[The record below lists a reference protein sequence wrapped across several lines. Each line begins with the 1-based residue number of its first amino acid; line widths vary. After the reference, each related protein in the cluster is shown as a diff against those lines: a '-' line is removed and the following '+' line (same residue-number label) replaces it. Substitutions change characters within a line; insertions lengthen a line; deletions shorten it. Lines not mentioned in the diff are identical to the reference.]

1 MDNLFNMLDTNSNKF
16 YFDESNKK
24 KIIIYNEYKKYQ
36 DTYSSHIKKSEF
48 NIGEQLC
55 DFLNTDFEN
64 PNSFKSLIKKYGIN
78 FFLNLTDIK
87 YSDFPV
93 PAKEYEKSLDILIN
107 NHKYVFSLFRQDLM
121 LDIEYIFNMNNL
133 EEIKDLTPLQRFQV
147 MANSDVSSKS
157 LEKIDNDKVK
167 INLSAF
173 EILRDYSNYPM
184 RQDETQRIVSTA
196 NINSSYFIECAD
208 IIQALLIELL
218 EIAKLNI
225 EIKKCRNCG
234 KFFVPDNRSD
244 EIYCSNIYE
253 NGKTCKEIGHFKVQ
267 QKLIQENDDLR
278 IYRNVY
284 QKLLLRTR
292 RNPTNTKYAR
302 EFEFFKDDNNK
313 WRENISK
320 GISTEKEKNNKG
332 RLISTFILCFINY
345 YYCYYCCYY
354 CYFLMSLPMMMMNLD
369 HNVVLQKILYR

>member
-1 MDNLFNMLDTNSNKF
+1 MDTVFNMLDTNSNKF

-24 KIIIYNEYKKYQ
+24 KIIVYQIYKKYQ
-36 DTYSSHIKKSEF
+36 DTYSSHITKSEF

-320 GISTEKEKNNKG
+320 GISTEKEYIEWLKK
-332 RLISTFILCFINY
+332 
-345 YYCYYCCYY
+345 
-354 CYFLMSLPMMMMNLD
+354 
-369 HNVVLQKILYR
+369 Q

>member
-16 YFDESNKK
+16 YFDENNKK
-24 KIIIYNEYKKYQ
+24 KIIVYHVYKKYQ
-36 DTYSSHIKKSEF
+36 DTYSSHIKKDEF

-93 PAKEYEKSLDILIN
+93 STEEYENSLDILIN
-107 NHKYVFSLFRQDLM
+107 DHKYVFSLFRQDLM

-147 MANSDVSSKS
+147 MTNSDVSSKS
-157 LEKIDNDKVK
+157 LKKIDNDKVR

-184 RQDETQRIVSTA
+184 RQDETQRIVSKA
-196 NINSSYFIECAD
+196 NVSSSYFIECTD

-292 RNPTNTKYAR
+292 RNPSNTKYAR

-320 GISTEKEKNNKG
+320 GKCTEKEYVDWLKK
-332 RLISTFILCFINY
+332 
-345 YYCYYCCYY
+345 
-354 CYFLMSLPMMMMNLD
+354 
-369 HNVVLQKILYR
+369 Q

>member
-24 KIIIYNEYKKYQ
+24 KIIVYHVYKKYQ
-36 DTYSSHIKKSEF
+36 DTYSSHIKKDEF

-64 PNSFKSLIKKYGIN
+64 PNSFKALIKKYGIN

-93 PAKEYEKSLDILIN
+93 PVDEYENSLDILIN
-107 NHKYVFSLFRQDLM
+107 DHKYVFSLFRQDLM

-147 MANSDVSSKS
+147 MTNSDVSSKS
-157 LEKIDNDKVK
+157 LEKIDNDKVR

-184 RQDETQRIVSTA
+184 RQDETQRIVSKA
-196 NINSSYFIECAD
+196 NINSSYFIECTD

-218 EIAKLNI
+218 EIAKLDT

-292 RNPTNTKYAR
+292 RNPSNTKYAR

-313 WRENISK
+313 WKENISK
-320 GISTEKEKNNKG
+320 GISTEKEYIEWLKN
-332 RLISTFILCFINY
+332 
-345 YYCYYCCYY
+345 
-354 CYFLMSLPMMMMNLD
+354 
-369 HNVVLQKILYR
+369 Q

>member
-1 MDNLFNMLDTNSNKF
+1 MF
-16 YFDESNKK
+16 
-24 KIIIYNEYKKYQ
+24 IKYIRNIQ
-36 DTYSSHIKKSEF
+36 DTYSSHITKSEF

-93 PAKEYEKSLDILIN
+93 STEEYENSLDILIN
-107 NHKYVFSLFRQDLM
+107 DHKYVFSLFRQDLM

-147 MANSDVSSKS
+147 MTNSDVSSKS
-157 LEKIDNDKVK
+157 LKKIDNDKVR

-184 RQDETQRIVSTA
+184 RQNETQRIVSKA
-196 NINSSYFIECAD
+196 NVSSSYFIECTD

-292 RNPTNTKYAR
+292 RNPSNTKYAR

-320 GISTEKEKNNKG
+320 GKCTEKEYVDWLKK
-332 RLISTFILCFINY
+332 
-345 YYCYYCCYY
+345 
-354 CYFLMSLPMMMMNLD
+354 
-369 HNVVLQKILYR
+369 Q

>member
-1 MDNLFNMLDTNSNKF
+1 MDSLFNMLDTNSNKF

-24 KIIIYNEYKKYQ
+24 KIIVYQIYKKYQ
-36 DTYSSHIKKSEF
+36 DTYSSHITKSEF

-93 PAKEYEKSLDILIN
+93 STEEYENSLDILIN
-107 NHKYVFSLFRQDLM
+107 DHKYVFSLFRQDLM

-147 MANSDVSSKS
+147 MINSDVSSKS
-157 LEKIDNDKVK
+157 LEKIDNDKVR

-184 RQDETQRIVSTA
+184 RQDETQRIVSKA
-196 NINSSYFIECAD
+196 NVSSSYFIECTD

-234 KFFVPDNRSD
+234 KFFVPNNRSD

-292 RNPTNTKYAR
+292 RNPSNTKYAR

-320 GISTEKEKNNKG
+320 GKCTEKEYVDWLKK
-332 RLISTFILCFINY
+332 
-345 YYCYYCCYY
+345 
-354 CYFLMSLPMMMMNLD
+354 
-369 HNVVLQKILYR
+369 Q

>member
-1 MDNLFNMLDTNSNKF
+1 MDSLFNMLDTNCNKF

-24 KIIIYNEYKKYQ
+24 KIIIYQIYKKYQ
-36 DTYSSHIKKSEF
+36 NTYTSHIKKEEY

-55 DFLNTDFEN
+55 DFLNTDFET
-64 PNSFKSLIKKYGIN
+64 PDSFKTLIKKYGIN

-87 YSDFPV
+87 YSDYPV
-93 PAKEYEKSLDILIN
+93 SSDEYEKSQDTVIN
-107 NHKYVFSLFRQDLM
+107 DNKYIFSLFRQDLI
-121 LDIEYIFNMNNL
+121 LDIEYIFNMHNL

-147 MANSDVSSKS
+147 MTNSDVSSKS
-157 LEKIDNDKVK
+157 LEKIDNNKVK

-184 RQDETQRIVSTA
+184 RQDETQRIVSKA
-196 NINSSYFIECAD
+196 NINSSYFIECTD
-208 IIQALLIELL
+208 IIQTLLIELL

-292 RNPTNTKYAR
+292 RNPSNTKYAR
-302 EFEFFKDDNNK
+302 EFEIFKDDNNK
-313 WRENISK
+313 WKENISK
-320 GISTEKEKNNKG
+320 GVSTEKEYIEWLKK
-332 RLISTFILCFINY
+332 
-345 YYCYYCCYY
+345 
-354 CYFLMSLPMMMMNLD
+354 
-369 HNVVLQKILYR
+369 Q

>member
-1 MDNLFNMLDTNSNKF
+1 
-16 YFDESNKK
+16 
-24 KIIIYNEYKKYQ
+24 
-36 DTYSSHIKKSEF
+36 
-48 NIGEQLC
+48 
-55 DFLNTDFEN
+55 
-64 PNSFKSLIKKYGIN
+64 
-78 FFLNLTDIK
+78 
-87 YSDFPV
+87 
-93 PAKEYEKSLDILIN
+93 
-107 NHKYVFSLFRQDLM
+107 M

-292 RNPTNTKYAR
+292 RIPTNTKYAR

-320 GISTEKEKNNKG
+320 GISTEKEYIEWLKK
-332 RLISTFILCFINY
+332 
-345 YYCYYCCYY
+345 
-354 CYFLMSLPMMMMNLD
+354 
-369 HNVVLQKILYR
+369 Q

>member
-1 MDNLFNMLDTNSNKF
+1 MDSLFNMLDTNSNKF

-24 KIIIYNEYKKYQ
+24 KIIVYHVYKKYQ
-36 DTYSSHIKKSEF
+36 DTYSSHIKKDEF

-55 DFLNTDFEN
+55 DFLNTNFEN
-64 PNSFKSLIKKYGIN
+64 PNSFKTLIKKYGIN

-93 PAKEYEKSLDILIN
+93 PAEEYETSLDTLIN
-107 NHKYVFSLFRQDLM
+107 DHKYVFILFRQDLM
-121 LDIEYIFNMNNL
+121 LDIEYISNMNNL

-147 MANSDVSSKS
+147 MTNSDVSSKS
-157 LEKIDNDKVK
+157 LEKIDNDKVR

-173 EILRDYSNYPM
+173 EILKDYSNYPM
-184 RQDETQRIVSTA
+184 RQDETQRIVSKA
-196 NINSSYFIECAD
+196 NINSSYFIECTD

-292 RNPTNTKYAR
+292 RNPSNTKYAR

-313 WRENISK
+313 WKENISK
-320 GISTEKEKNNKG
+320 GINTEKEY
-332 RLISTFILCFINY
+332 IEW
-345 YYCYYCCYY
+345 
-354 CYFLMSLPMMMMNLD
+354 
-369 HNVVLQKILYR
+369 LQKQ

>member
-1 MDNLFNMLDTNSNKF
+1 MDSLFNMLDTNSNKF

-24 KIIIYNEYKKYQ
+24 KIIVYHVYKKYQ
-36 DTYSSHIKKSEF
+36 DTYSCHIKKDEF

-93 PAKEYEKSLDILIN
+93 STEEYENSLDILIN
-107 NHKYVFSLFRQDLM
+107 DHKYVFSLFRQDLM

-147 MANSDVSSKS
+147 MTNSDVSSKS
-157 LEKIDNDKVK
+157 LKKIDNDKVR

-184 RQDETQRIVSTA
+184 RQDETQRIVSKA
-196 NINSSYFIECAD
+196 NVSSSYFIECTD

-292 RNPTNTKYAR
+292 RNPSNTKYAR

-320 GISTEKEKNNKG
+320 GKCTEKEYVDWLKK
-332 RLISTFILCFINY
+332 
-345 YYCYYCCYY
+345 
-354 CYFLMSLPMMMMNLD
+354 
-369 HNVVLQKILYR
+369 Q

>member
-1 MDNLFNMLDTNSNKF
+1 MDSLFNMLDTYCNKF

-24 KIIIYNEYKKYQ
+24 KIIIYQIYKKYQ
-36 DTYSSHIKKSEF
+36 NTYTSHIKKEEY

-55 DFLNTDFEN
+55 DFLNTDFET
-64 PNSFKSLIKKYGIN
+64 PDSFKTLIKKYGIN
-78 FFLNLTDIK
+78 FFLNLTDIR
-87 YSDFPV
+87 YSDYPV
-93 PAKEYEKSLDILIN
+93 SSDEYEKSQDTVIN
-107 NHKYVFSLFRQDLM
+107 DNKYIFSLFRQDLI

-147 MANSDVSSKS
+147 MTNSDFRSKS
-157 LEKIDNDKVK
+157 LEKIDNNKVK

-184 RQDETQRIVSTA
+184 RQDETQRIVSKA
-196 NINSSYFIECAD
+196 NINSSYFIECTD
-208 IIQALLIELL
+208 IIQTLLIELL

-292 RNPTNTKYAR
+292 RNPSNTKYAR
-302 EFEFFKDDNNK
+302 EFEIFKDDNNK
-313 WRENISK
+313 WKENISK
-320 GISTEKEKNNKG
+320 GVSTEKEYIEWLKK
-332 RLISTFILCFINY
+332 
-345 YYCYYCCYY
+345 
-354 CYFLMSLPMMMMNLD
+354 
-369 HNVVLQKILYR
+369 Q

>member
-1 MDNLFNMLDTNSNKF
+1 MDNLFNMLDTNNNKF

-24 KIIIYNEYKKYQ
+24 KIIIYQVYKKYQ
-36 DTYSSHIKKSEF
+36 DTYSPHLNKSEF
-48 NIGEQLC
+48 NIGEQIC
-55 DFLNTDFEN
+55 DFINTDFEN

-93 PAKEYEKSLDILIN
+93 SAEEYKKSIDILIN
-107 NHKYVFSLFRQDLM
+107 NNKDIFSLFKQDLIV
-121 LDIEYIFNMNNL
+121 DIEYMFNMNNL

-147 MANSDVSSKS
+147 MTNSDVNTKS
-157 LEKIDNDKVK
+157 INKIDNNKVK

-173 EILRDYSNYPM
+173 EILREYSNFPM
-184 RQDETQRIVSTA
+184 RQDETQRIVSKA
-196 NINSSYFIECAD
+196 NITSSYFIECTD
-208 IIQALLIELL
+208 IMQTLLIELL

-244 EIYCSNIYE
+244 EIYCSNIFE
-253 NGKTCKEIGHFKVQ
+253 NDKTCKEIGHFKVQ
-267 QKLIQENDDLR
+267 QKMIQENDDLR

-292 RNPTNTKYAR
+292 RNPSNIKYAR
-302 EFEFFKDDNNK
+302 EFESFKDDNNK

-320 GISTEKEKNNKG
+320 GKSTEKEYLEWLKK
-332 RLISTFILCFINY
+332 
-345 YYCYYCCYY
+345 
-354 CYFLMSLPMMMMNLD
+354 
-369 HNVVLQKILYR
+369 Q

>member
-1 MDNLFNMLDTNSNKF
+1 MDTVFNMLDTNSNKF

-24 KIIIYNEYKKYQ
+24 KIIVYQIYKKYQ
-36 DTYSSHIKKSEF
+36 DTYSSHITKSEF

-167 INLSAF
+167 INLSSF

-320 GISTEKEKNNKG
+320 GISTEKEYIEWLKK
-332 RLISTFILCFINY
+332 
-345 YYCYYCCYY
+345 
-354 CYFLMSLPMMMMNLD
+354 
-369 HNVVLQKILYR
+369 Q

>member
-16 YFDESNKK
+16 YFDENNKK
-24 KIIIYNEYKKYQ
+24 KIIVYHVYKKYQ
-36 DTYSSHIKKSEF
+36 DTYSSHIKKDEF

-64 PNSFKSLIKKYGIN
+64 PNSFKTLIKKYGIN

-93 PAKEYEKSLDILIN
+93 LADEYENSLDILIN
-107 NHKYVFSLFRQDLM
+107 DHKYVFSLFRQDLM

-133 EEIKDLTPLQRFQV
+133 EEIKNLTPLQRFQV
-147 MANSDVSSKS
+147 MTNSDVSSKS
-157 LEKIDNDKVK
+157 LEKIDNDKVR

-184 RQDETQRIVSTA
+184 RQDEAQRIISKA
-196 NINSSYFIECAD
+196 NINSSYFIECTD
-208 IIQALLIELL
+208 IIQTLLIELL

-292 RNPTNTKYAR
+292 RNPSNTKYAR
-302 EFEFFKDDNNK
+302 DFEFFKDDNNK
-313 WRENISK
+313 WKENISK
-320 GISTEKEKNNKG
+320 GVSTEKEYIEWLKK
-332 RLISTFILCFINY
+332 
-345 YYCYYCCYY
+345 
-354 CYFLMSLPMMMMNLD
+354 
-369 HNVVLQKILYR
+369 Q

>member
-1 MDNLFNMLDTNSNKF
+1 MDSLFNMLDTNCNKF

-24 KIIIYNEYKKYQ
+24 KIIIYQIYKKYQ
-36 DTYSSHIKKSEF
+36 NTYTSHIKKEEY

-55 DFLNTDFEN
+55 DFLNTDFET
-64 PNSFKSLIKKYGIN
+64 PDSFKTLIKKYGIN
-78 FFLNLTDIK
+78 FFLNLTDIR
-87 YSDFPV
+87 YSDYPV
-93 PAKEYEKSLDILIN
+93 SSDEYEKSQDTVIN
-107 NHKYVFSLFRQDLM
+107 DNKYIFSLFRQDLI

-147 MANSDVSSKS
+147 MTNSDFRSKS
-157 LEKIDNDKVK
+157 LEKIDNNKVK

-184 RQDETQRIVSTA
+184 RQDETQRIVSKA
-196 NINSSYFIECAD
+196 NINSSYFIECTD
-208 IIQALLIELL
+208 IIQTLLIELL

-244 EIYCSNIYE
+244 EIYCSNIFE

-292 RNPTNTKYAR
+292 RNPSNTKYAR
-302 EFEFFKDDNNK
+302 EFEIFKDDNNK
-313 WRENISK
+313 WKENISK
-320 GISTEKEKNNKG
+320 GVSTEKEYIEWLKK
-332 RLISTFILCFINY
+332 
-345 YYCYYCCYY
+345 
-354 CYFLMSLPMMMMNLD
+354 
-369 HNVVLQKILYR
+369 Q

>member
-24 KIIIYNEYKKYQ
+24 KIIVYQIYKKYQ

-64 PNSFKSLIKKYGIN
+64 PNSFKTLIKKYGIN

-87 YSDFPV
+87 YSDFPI
-93 PAKEYEKSLDILIN
+93 PAEEYEKSLDTLIN

-133 EEIKDLTPLQRFQV
+133 EEIQDLTPLQRFQV
-147 MANSDVSSKS
+147 MTNSDVSNKS
-157 LEKIDNDKVK
+157 LEKIDNDKIR

-184 RQDETQRIVSTA
+184 RQDETQRIVSKA
-196 NINSSYFIECAD
+196 NINSSYFIECTD
-208 IIQALLIELL
+208 IIQTLLVELL

-267 QKLIQENDDLR
+267 QKMIQENDDLR

-292 RNPTNTKYAR
+292 RNPSNTKYAR
-302 EFEFFKDDNNK
+302 EFEIFKDDNNK
-313 WRENISK
+313 WKENISK
-320 GISTEKEKNNKG
+320 GISSEKEYIEWLKK
-332 RLISTFILCFINY
+332 
-345 YYCYYCCYY
+345 
-354 CYFLMSLPMMMMNLD
+354 
-369 HNVVLQKILYR
+369 Q

>member
-1 MDNLFNMLDTNSNKF
+1 MDSLFNMLDTNCNKF

-24 KIIIYNEYKKYQ
+24 KIIIYQIYKKYQ
-36 DTYSSHIKKSEF
+36 NTYTSHIKKEEY

-55 DFLNTDFEN
+55 DFLNTDFET
-64 PNSFKSLIKKYGIN
+64 PDSFKTLIKKYGIN
-78 FFLNLTDIK
+78 FFLNLTDIR
-87 YSDFPV
+87 YSDYPV
-93 PAKEYEKSLDILIN
+93 SSDEYEKSQDTVIN
-107 NHKYVFSLFRQDLM
+107 DNKYIFSLFRQDLI

-147 MANSDVSSKS
+147 MTNSDFRSKS
-157 LEKIDNDKVK
+157 LEKIDNNKVK

-184 RQDETQRIVSTA
+184 RQDETQRIVSKA
-196 NINSSYFIECAD
+196 NINSSYFIECTD
-208 IIQALLIELL
+208 IIQTLLIELL

-244 EIYCSNIYE
+244 EIYCSNIFE
-253 NGKTCKEIGHFKVQ
+253 NDKTCKEIGHFKVQ
-267 QKLIQENDDLR
+267 QKMIQENDDLR

-292 RNPTNTKYAR
+292 RNPSNTKYAR
-302 EFEFFKDDNNK
+302 EFEIFKDDNNK
-313 WRENISK
+313 WKENISK
-320 GISTEKEKNNKG
+320 GVSTEKEYIEWLKK
-332 RLISTFILCFINY
+332 
-345 YYCYYCCYY
+345 
-354 CYFLMSLPMMMMNLD
+354 
-369 HNVVLQKILYR
+369 Q

>member
-1 MDNLFNMLDTNSNKF
+1 MDTVFNMLDTNSNKF

-24 KIIIYNEYKKYQ
+24 KIIVYQIYKKYQ
-36 DTYSSHIKKSEF
+36 DTYSSHITKSEL

-93 PAKEYEKSLDILIN
+93 STEEYENSLDILIN
-107 NHKYVFSLFRQDLM
+107 DHKYVFSLFRQDLM

-147 MANSDVSSKS
+147 MTNSDVSSKS
-157 LEKIDNDKVK
+157 LKKIDNDKVR

-184 RQDETQRIVSTA
+184 RQNETQRIVSKA
-196 NINSSYFIECAD
+196 NVSSSYFIECTD

-292 RNPTNTKYAR
+292 RNPSNTKYAR

-320 GISTEKEKNNKG
+320 GKCTEKEYVDWLKK
-332 RLISTFILCFINY
+332 
-345 YYCYYCCYY
+345 
-354 CYFLMSLPMMMMNLD
+354 
-369 HNVVLQKILYR
+369 Q

>member
-1 MDNLFNMLDTNSNKF
+1 
-16 YFDESNKK
+16 
-24 KIIIYNEYKKYQ
+24 
-36 DTYSSHIKKSEF
+36 
-48 NIGEQLC
+48 
-55 DFLNTDFEN
+55 
-64 PNSFKSLIKKYGIN
+64 
-78 FFLNLTDIK
+78 
-87 YSDFPV
+87 
-93 PAKEYEKSLDILIN
+93 
-107 NHKYVFSLFRQDLM
+107 M

-218 EIAKLNI
+218 EIVKLNI
-225 EIKKCRNCG
+225 EIKKCRNCD

-320 GISTEKEKNNKG
+320 GISTEKEYIEWLKK
-332 RLISTFILCFINY
+332 
-345 YYCYYCCYY
+345 
-354 CYFLMSLPMMMMNLD
+354 
-369 HNVVLQKILYR
+369 Q

>member
-1 MDNLFNMLDTNSNKF
+1 MDSLFNMLGTNCNKF

-24 KIIIYNEYKKYQ
+24 KIIIYQIYKKYQ
-36 DTYSSHIKKSEF
+36 NTYTSHIKKEEY

-55 DFLNTDFEN
+55 DFLNTDFET
-64 PNSFKSLIKKYGIN
+64 PDSFKTLIKKYGIN
-78 FFLNLTDIK
+78 FFLNLTDIR
-87 YSDFPV
+87 YSDYPV
-93 PAKEYEKSLDILIN
+93 SSDEYEKSQDTVIN
-107 NHKYVFSLFRQDLM
+107 DNKYIFSLFRQDLI

-147 MANSDVSSKS
+147 MTNSDFRSKS
-157 LEKIDNDKVK
+157 LDKIDNNKVK

-184 RQDETQRIVSTA
+184 RQDETQRIVSKA
-196 NINSSYFIECAD
+196 NINSSYFIECTD
-208 IIQALLIELL
+208 IIQTLLIELL

-292 RNPTNTKYAR
+292 RNPSNTKYAR
-302 EFEFFKDDNNK
+302 EFEIFKDDNNK
-313 WRENISK
+313 WKENISK
-320 GISTEKEKNNKG
+320 GVSTEKEYIEWLKK
-332 RLISTFILCFINY
+332 
-345 YYCYYCCYY
+345 
-354 CYFLMSLPMMMMNLD
+354 
-369 HNVVLQKILYR
+369 Q

>member
-1 MDNLFNMLDTNSNKF
+1 MFLACLD
-16 YFDESNKK
+16 
-24 KIIIYNEYKKYQ
+24 KII
-36 DTYSSHIKKSEF
+36 H
-48 NIGEQLC
+48 
-55 DFLNTDFEN
+55 
-64 PNSFKSLIKKYGIN
+64 
-78 FFLNLTDIK
+78 
-87 YSDFPV
+87 
-93 PAKEYEKSLDILIN
+93 
-107 NHKYVFSLFRQDLM
+107 
-121 LDIEYIFNMNNL
+121 IEYIFNMNNL

-147 MANSDVSSKS
+147 MTNSDVSSKS
-157 LEKIDNDKVK
+157 LEKIDNDKVR

-184 RQDETQRIVSTA
+184 RQDETQRIVSKA
-196 NINSSYFIECAD
+196 NVSSSYFIECTD

-234 KFFVPDNRSD
+234 KFFVPNNRSD

-292 RNPTNTKYAR
+292 RNPNNDQYER
-302 EFEFFKDDNNK
+302 DFNEFKQK
-313 WRENISK
+313 NI
-320 GISTEKEKNNKG
+320 ELKEKIEKG
-332 RLISTFILCFINY
+332 E
-345 YYCYYCCYY
+345 
-354 CYFLMSLPMMMMNLD
+354 MSQAEYMEWLRK
-369 HNVVLQKILYR
+369 Q

>member
-1 MDNLFNMLDTNSNKF
+1 MDSLFNMLDTNCNKF

-24 KIIIYNEYKKYQ
+24 KIIIYQIYKKYQ
-36 DTYSSHIKKSEF
+36 NTYTSHIKKEEY

-55 DFLNTDFEN
+55 DFLNTDFET
-64 PNSFKSLIKKYGIN
+64 PDSFKTLIKKYGIN
-78 FFLNLTDIK
+78 FFLNLTDIR
-87 YSDFPV
+87 YSDYPV
-93 PAKEYEKSLDILIN
+93 SSDEYEKSQDTVIN
-107 NHKYVFSLFRQDLM
+107 DNKYIFSLFRQDLI

-147 MANSDVSSKS
+147 MTNSDVSSKS
-157 LEKIDNDKVK
+157 LEKIDNNKVK

-184 RQDETQRIVSTA
+184 RQDETQRIVSKA
-196 NINSSYFIECAD
+196 NINSSYFIECTD
-208 IIQALLIELL
+208 IIQTLLIELL

-292 RNPTNTKYAR
+292 RNPSNTKYAR
-302 EFEFFKDDNNK
+302 EFEIFKDDNNK
-313 WRENISK
+313 WKENISK
-320 GISTEKEKNNKG
+320 GVSTEKEYIEWLKK
-332 RLISTFILCFINY
+332 
-345 YYCYYCCYY
+345 
-354 CYFLMSLPMMMMNLD
+354 
-369 HNVVLQKILYR
+369 Q

>member
-1 MDNLFNMLDTNSNKF
+1 MDTVFNMLDTNSNKF

-24 KIIIYNEYKKYQ
+24 KIIVYQIYKKYQ
-36 DTYSSHIKKSEF
+36 DTYYSHITKSEF

-93 PAKEYEKSLDILIN
+93 STEEYENSLDILIN
-107 NHKYVFSLFRQDLM
+107 DHKYVFSLFRQDLM

-147 MANSDVSSKS
+147 MTNSDVSSKS
-157 LEKIDNDKVK
+157 LKKIDNDKVR

-184 RQDETQRIVSTA
+184 RQNETQRIVSKA
-196 NINSSYFIECAD
+196 NVSSSYFIECTD

-292 RNPTNTKYAR
+292 RNPSNTKYAR

-320 GISTEKEKNNKG
+320 GKCTEKEYVDWLKK
-332 RLISTFILCFINY
+332 
-345 YYCYYCCYY
+345 
-354 CYFLMSLPMMMMNLD
+354 
-369 HNVVLQKILYR
+369 Q

>member
-1 MDNLFNMLDTNSNKF
+1 MDSLFNMLDTNCNKF

-24 KIIIYNEYKKYQ
+24 KIIIYQIYKKYQ
-36 DTYSSHIKKSEF
+36 NTYTSHIKKEEY

-55 DFLNTDFEN
+55 DFLNTDFKT
-64 PNSFKSLIKKYGIN
+64 PDSFMTLIKKYGIN
-78 FFLNLTDIK
+78 FFLNLTDIR
-87 YSDFPV
+87 YSDYLV
-93 PAKEYEKSLDILIN
+93 SSDEYEKSQDTLIN
-107 NHKYVFSLFRQDLM
+107 DNKYIFSLFRQDLI

-147 MANSDVSSKS
+147 MTNSDFRSKS
-157 LEKIDNDKVK
+157 LEKIDNNKVK

-184 RQDETQRIVSTA
+184 RQDETQRIVSKA
-196 NINSSYFIECAD
+196 NINSSYFIECTD
-208 IIQALLIELL
+208 IIQTLLIELL

-292 RNPTNTKYAR
+292 RNPSNTKYAR
-302 EFEFFKDDNNK
+302 EFEIFKDDNNK
-313 WRENISK
+313 WKENISK
-320 GISTEKEKNNKG
+320 GVSTEKEYIEWLKK
-332 RLISTFILCFINY
+332 
-345 YYCYYCCYY
+345 
-354 CYFLMSLPMMMMNLD
+354 
-369 HNVVLQKILYR
+369 Q

>member
-24 KIIIYNEYKKYQ
+24 KIIVYQIYKKYQ
-36 DTYSSHIKKSEF
+36 DTYSSRIKKSEF
-48 NIGEQLC
+48 NIGEQIC

-64 PNSFKSLIKKYGIN
+64 PNSFKTLIKKYGIN

-87 YSDFPV
+87 YSDFTV
-93 PAKEYEKSLDILIN
+93 HSEEYEKSLDTLIN

-133 EEIKDLTPLQRFQV
+133 EEIKGLTPLQRFQI
-147 MANSDVSSKS
+147 MTNSDVSNKS
-157 LEKIDNDKVK
+157 LEKIDNDKIR

-184 RQDETQRIVSTA
+184 RQDETQRIVSKA
-196 NINSSYFIECAD
+196 NINSSYFIECTD

-292 RNPTNTKYAR
+292 RNPSNTKYAR
-302 EFEFFKDDNNK
+302 EFEFFKDNNNK
-313 WRENISK
+313 WKENISK
-320 GISTEKEKNNKG
+320 GISTEKEYIEWLKK
-332 RLISTFILCFINY
+332 
-345 YYCYYCCYY
+345 
-354 CYFLMSLPMMMMNLD
+354 
-369 HNVVLQKILYR
+369 Q

>member
-1 MDNLFNMLDTNSNKF
+1 MDSLFNMLDTNCNKF

-24 KIIIYNEYKKYQ
+24 KIIIYQIYKKYQ
-36 DTYSSHIKKSEF
+36 NTYTSHIKKEEY

-55 DFLNTDFEN
+55 DFLNTDFES
-64 PNSFKSLIKKYGIN
+64 PDSFKTLIKKYGIN

-93 PAKEYEKSLDILIN
+93 STEEYENSLDILIN
-107 NHKYVFSLFRQDLM
+107 DHKYVFSLFRQDLM

-147 MANSDVSSKS
+147 MTNSDFRSKT
-157 LEKIDNDKVK
+157 LDKIDNNKVK

-184 RQDETQRIVSTA
+184 RQDETQRIVSKA
-196 NINSSYFIECAD
+196 NINSSYFIECTD
-208 IIQALLIELL
+208 IIQTLLIELL

-253 NGKTCKEIGHFKVQ
+253 NDKTCKEIGHFKVQ
-267 QKLIQENDDLR
+267 QKLMQENDDLR

-292 RNPTNTKYAR
+292 RNPSNTKYAR
-302 EFEFFKDDNNK
+302 EFEIFKDDNNK
-313 WRENISK
+313 WKENISK
-320 GISTEKEKNNKG
+320 GISTEKEYIEWLKK
-332 RLISTFILCFINY
+332 
-345 YYCYYCCYY
+345 
-354 CYFLMSLPMMMMNLD
+354 
-369 HNVVLQKILYR
+369 Q

>member
-1 MDNLFNMLDTNSNKF
+1 MVSLFKLLDTNSNKF
-16 YFDESNKK
+16 YFNETTKK
-24 KIIIYNEYKKYQ
+24 KLIIYNIYKKYK
-36 DTYSSHIKKSEF
+36 DLYSSHIEKKEI

-64 PNSFKSLIKKYGIN
+64 PNSFKTLIKKYGIN

-93 PAKEYEKSLDILIN
+93 STEEYENSLDILIN
-107 NHKYVFSLFRQDLM
+107 DHKYVFSLFRQDLM

-147 MANSDVSSKS
+147 MTNSDVSSKS
-157 LEKIDNDKVK
+157 LEKIDNDKVR

-184 RQDETQRIVSTA
+184 RQDETQRIVSKA
-196 NINSSYFIECAD
+196 NVSSSYFIECTD

-234 KFFVPDNRSD
+234 KFFVPNNRSD

-292 RNPTNTKYAR
+292 RNPSNTKYAR

-320 GISTEKEKNNKG
+320 GKCTEKEYVDWLKK
-332 RLISTFILCFINY
+332 
-345 YYCYYCCYY
+345 
-354 CYFLMSLPMMMMNLD
+354 
-369 HNVVLQKILYR
+369 Q

>member
-1 MDNLFNMLDTNSNKF
+1 MDTVFNMLDTNSNKF

-24 KIIIYNEYKKYQ
+24 KIIVYQIYKKYQ

-55 DFLNTDFEN
+55 DFINTDFEN
-64 PNSFKSLIKKYGIN
+64 TNSFKALIKKYGIN

-93 PAKEYEKSLDILIN
+93 PAEEYEKSQDTLIN
-107 NHKYVFSLFRQDLM
+107 DNKYVFGLFRQDLM

-147 MANSDVSSKS
+147 MANSDFRSKS
-157 LEKIDNDKVK
+157 LKKIDNNKVK

-184 RQDETQRIVSTA
+184 RQDETQRIVSKA

-244 EIYCSNIYE
+244 EIYCSNIFE

-267 QKLIQENDDLR
+267 QKLMHENDNLR

-292 RNPTNTKYAR
+292 RNPSNTKYAR

-313 WRENISK
+313 WKENISK
-320 GISTEKEKNNKG
+320 GISTEKEYIEWLKK
-332 RLISTFILCFINY
+332 
-345 YYCYYCCYY
+345 
-354 CYFLMSLPMMMMNLD
+354 
-369 HNVVLQKILYR
+369 Q

>member
-1 MDNLFNMLDTNSNKF
+1 MARIFCIS
-16 YFDESNKK
+16 
-24 KIIIYNEYKKYQ
+24 KYR
-36 DTYSSHIKKSEF
+36 SIHITKSEF

-55 DFLNTDFEN
+55 DFLDTDFEN

-107 NHKYVFSLFRQDLM
+107 NHKYVFRLFRQDLM

-225 EIKKCRNCG
+225 EIKKSRNCG

-284 QKLLLRTR
+284 QELLLRTR

-320 GISTEKEKNNKG
+320 GISTEKEYIEWLKK
-332 RLISTFILCFINY
+332 
-345 YYCYYCCYY
+345 
-354 CYFLMSLPMMMMNLD
+354 
-369 HNVVLQKILYR
+369 Q

>member
-1 MDNLFNMLDTNSNKF
+1 M
-16 YFDESNKK
+16 Y
-24 KIIIYNEYKKYQ
+24 
-36 DTYSSHIKKSEF
+36 H
-48 NIGEQLC
+48 
-55 DFLNTDFEN
+55 
-64 PNSFKSLIKKYGIN
+64 
-78 FFLNLTDIK
+78 
-87 YSDFPV
+87 
-93 PAKEYEKSLDILIN
+93 
-107 NHKYVFSLFRQDLM
+107 
-121 LDIEYIFNMNNL
+121 
-133 EEIKDLTPLQRFQV
+133 
-147 MANSDVSSKS
+147 
-157 LEKIDNDKVK
+157 
-167 INLSAF
+167 
-173 EILRDYSNYPM
+173 
-184 RQDETQRIVSTA
+184 
-196 NINSSYFIECAD
+196 

-292 RNPTNTKYAR
+292 RNPSNTKYAR

-320 GISTEKEKNNKG
+320 GKCTEKEYVDWLKK
-332 RLISTFILCFINY
+332 
-345 YYCYYCCYY
+345 
-354 CYFLMSLPMMMMNLD
+354 
-369 HNVVLQKILYR
+369 Q

>member
-1 MDNLFNMLDTNSNKF
+1 MDTVFNMLDTNSNKF

-24 KIIIYNEYKKYQ
+24 KIIVYQIYKKYQ
-36 DTYSSHIKKSEF
+36 DTYSSHITKSEF

-302 EFEFFKDDNNK
+302 EFEFFKDDNNT

-320 GISTEKEKNNKG
+320 DISTEKEY
-332 RLISTFILCFINY
+332 IE
-345 YYCYYCCYY
+345 
-354 CYFLMSLPMMMMNLD
+354 
-369 HNVVLQKILYR
+369 